1 MNIFKSQSQTFTFS
15 HLFSLSPPAG
25 EYWIDPNQGCSRDSF
40 KVFCNFSAGE
50 TCLYPSKDVNT
61 VSPAIWKK
69 QQLCQK
75 TLLLTKLIII
85 WLNQHVWVPE
95 AFVVV
100 SIFSFYVRKK
110 NYLTFITKLR
120 CQSSNVEEICHPGL
134 KKGVFI
140 CLCENRV

>member
-1 MNIFKSQSQTFTFS
+1 M
-15 HLFSLSPPAG
+15 
-25 EYWIDPNQGCSRDSF
+25 
-40 KVFCNFSAGE
+40 
-50 TCLYPSKDVNT
+50 YPSKDVNT

-100 SIFSFYVRKK
+100 SIFYF
-110 NYLTFITKLR
+110 LIP
-120 CQSSNVEEICHPGL
+120 QQ
-134 KKGVFI
+134 
-140 CLCENRV
+140 

>member
-1 MNIFKSQSQTFTFS
+1 MNIFKSQSQTFRFS
-15 HLFSLSPPAG
+15 HLFPLSPSAG

-40 KVFCNFSAGE
+40 KVFCNFTTGE

-75 TLLLTKLIII
+75 TGLLTKLIII
-85 WLNQHVWVPE
+85 WLHFQHVWVPE

-100 SIFSFYVRKK
+100 SIFSFICQKLK
-110 NYLTFITKLR
+110 NYLTFIIKQR
-120 CQSSNVEEICHPGL
+120 YQSSNVEEICRLG
-134 KKGVFI
+134 KKKRCFY
-140 CLCENRV
+140 LSE

>member
-15 HLFSLSPPAG
+15 HVFSLSPPAG

-40 KVFCNFSAGE
+40 KVFCNFTAGE

-75 TLLLTKLIII
+75 TGLLTKLIII
-85 WLNQHVWVPE
+85 WLIWVPE

-100 SIFSFYVRKK
+100 SIFSFICKK
-110 NYLTFITKLR
+110 LKNNLTFVIKLR
-120 CQSSNVEEICHPGL
+120 CQSSNVEEICSPG
-134 KKGVFI
+134 
-140 CLCENRV
+140 